1 MPRKAG
7 RRRKKRGGAT
17 FFLLLFM
24 VLLVAGFLAKRLM
37 QPAAPRYVT
46 PSRHRYPAARV
57 VSGAVPG
64 NTQDSASPSPAVAP
78 GNYVNTQ
85 PNYSDGSGEN
95 LTPEDH
101 RALDELI
108 RHRSR

>member
-24 VLLVAGFLAKRLM
+24 VLLVAGFLARRLM

-64 NTQDSASPSPAVAP
+64 ITQDSASPPAVAS
-78 GNYVNTQ
+78 GNEANTQ
-85 PNYSDGSGEN
+85 PNYNDGSGEN
-95 LTPEDH
+95 LTPQDH